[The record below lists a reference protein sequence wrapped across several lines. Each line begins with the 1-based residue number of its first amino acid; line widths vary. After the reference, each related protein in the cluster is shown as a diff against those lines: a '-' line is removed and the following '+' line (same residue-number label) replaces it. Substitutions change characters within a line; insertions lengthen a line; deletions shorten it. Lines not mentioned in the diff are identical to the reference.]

1 MKKRILP
8 SRRFW
13 LYLILGIVLFSS
25 SGSDYFRESKLELAS
40 RNHSFSIFWWEVRHI
55 PSKWVH
61 LLWEMFPGNKP
72 TDAERKLIVQ
82 DYLHSVRRLEKER
95 ARVEGSHFAG
105 SVAGSSATKQA
116 TENIPNDLEVYEREK
131 ESLRGRAEEAV
142 EAVISDVVRAE
153 GLGFPLGILLPP
165 TDFRFDNPPLILVTS
180 PRNSIRLE
188 GTRLIENDIKMVT
201 RSEIEQRIE
210 SDGKTSA
217 LVDDLAGL
225 GTYPAF
231 VSDQYELRQLT
242 RTAAHE
248 WLHNYWIFHPLGR
261 SMWNSANMYA
271 LNETAADIAGNELG
285 DKAYQRLG
293 GNLKE
298 SDLRYGNTAI
308 AAPHLTRILRET
320 RKEVDKLLSENNIA
334 GAEEVMRDQ
343 HWHLRLGGY
352 RIRKINQAYFAFRG
366 NYADS
371 PASISPIGAEL
382 NEYRETFPTVGE
394 FIKSIATVKNYLQF
408 QLMLESVL
416 DKGSTSTD
424 RRSNYSNPVS
434 NSKTP
439 LLTPSR
445 RTSDAP
451 PASLIERI
459 RR

>member
-1 MKKRILP
+1 MKRRILL
-8 SRRFW
+8 SKRFW
-13 LYLILGIVLFSS
+13 LYFLIGIVLLSS
-25 SGSDYFRESKLELAS
+25 SGSDYFRQSKLEHAS

-82 DYLHSVRRLEKER
+82 DYLQSVRRLDKER
-95 ARVEGSHFAG
+95 ARVEGSHFTG
-105 SVAGSSATKQA
+105 SVAGSSATKKA
-116 TENIPNDLEVYEREK
+116 TENIPNDLEVLEREK
-131 ESLRGRAEEAV
+131 ESLRGKAEEAV
-142 EAVISDVVRAE
+142 EAVISDVVRTE
-153 GLGFPLGILLPP
+153 GLGFPLGILFPP
-165 TDFRFDNPPLILVTS
+165 TDFRFDKPPLILVTS
-180 PRNSIRLE
+180 PRNVIRLE
-188 GTRLIENDIKMVT
+188 GTRLIQNDIKMIT

-210 SDGKTSA
+210 SDGITSA

-231 VSDQYELRQLT
+231 VSDRYELRQLT

-248 WLHNYWIFHPLGR
+248 WLHNYWIFRPLGR
-261 SMWNSANMYA
+261 SMWNSSDMYT

-285 DKAYQRLG
+285 DLAYQRLG
-293 GNLKE
+293 GDLE
-298 SDLRYGNTAI
+298 ASDLRYGNTAV

-320 RKEVDKLLSENNIA
+320 RIKVDKLLSENNID
-334 GAEEVMRDQ
+334 GAEEIMRGQ
-343 HWHLRLGGY
+343 HWNLRLGGY
-352 RIRKINQAYFAFRG
+352 GIRKINQAYFAFRG
-366 NYADS
+366 NYADG
-371 PASISPIGAEL
+371 PASVSPIGSEL

-394 FIKSIATVKNYLQF
+394 FIKSVATVKNYVQF
-408 QLMLESVL
+408 QIMLESARV
-416 DKGSTSTD
+416 KRVNSTTL
-424 RRSNYSNPVS
+424 RSNHSNPVL

-445 RTSDAP
+445 RISDAP

>member
-1 MKKRILP
+1 MKRRILP
-8 SRRFW
+8 SKRFW
-13 LYLILGIVLFSS
+13 LYLLIGIVLLSS
-25 SGSDYFRESKLELAS
+25 SGSDYFRQSKLEHAS

-82 DYLHSVRRLEKER
+82 DYLQSVRRLDKER

-105 SVAGSSATKQA
+105 SVAGSSATKKA
-116 TENIPNDLEVYEREK
+116 TENISNDLEVFEREK
-131 ESLRGRAEEAV
+131 ESLRGKAEEAV
-142 EAVISDVVRAE
+142 EAVISDVVRTE
-153 GLGFPLGILLPP
+153 GLGFPLGILFPP
-165 TDFRFDNPPLILVTS
+165 TDFRFDKPPLILVTS
-180 PRNSIRLE
+180 PRNVIRLE
-188 GTRLIENDIKMVT
+188 GTRLIQNDIKMIT

-210 SDGKTSA
+210 SDGITSA

-231 VSDQYELRQLT
+231 VSDRYELRQLT

-248 WLHNYWIFHPLGR
+248 WLHNYWIFRPLGR
-261 SMWNSANMYA
+261 SMWDSSDMYT

-285 DKAYQRLG
+285 DLAYQRLG
-293 GNLKE
+293 GNLE
-298 SDLRYGNTAI
+298 ASDLRYGNTAV

-320 RKEVDKLLSENNIA
+320 RIKVDKLLSENNID
-334 GAEEVMRDQ
+334 GAEEIMRGQ
-343 HWHLRLGGY
+343 HWNLRLGGY
-352 RIRKINQAYFAFRG
+352 GIRKINQAYFAFRG

-371 PASISPIGAEL
+371 PASVSPIGSEL
-382 NEYRETFPTVGE
+382 KEYRETFPTVGE
-394 FIKSIATVKNYLQF
+394 FIKSVATVKNYVQF
-408 QLMLESVL
+408 QLMLESVG
-416 DKGSTSTD
+416 DKRINSTD
-424 RRSNYSNPVS
+424 LRSNHSNPVL

-445 RTSDAP
+445 RISDAP